1 MRECVCDYGRLCERD
16 EIFRERECVHGC
28 LQAFVSECV
37 CVRLCENDKIECR
50 CVRVKENLSICEKER
65 QKEKKK
71 RENERESE
79 RVMCVGGFLVER
91 PFNLGSRQQILRKSK
106 SKCRTQNP
114 IDIFF
119 YWDEKKTSLVRQNE

>member
-1 MRECVCDYGRLCERD
+1 MRKRD
-16 EIFRERECVHGC
+16 KKR
-28 LQAFVSECV
+28 
-37 CVRLCENDKIECR
+37 
-50 CVRVKENLSICEKER
+50 
-65 QKEKKK
+65 KK

-119 YWDEKKTSLVRQNE
+119 DWDEKKNFAGPTE